1 MWTYSIAFTE
11 DLGRFLMVRS
21 KKRGGWEM
29 PGGRMEPGE
38 TPLSSAEREFLEET
52 GHKLITVGHLSRNL
66 SDGLVFFGIIGPK
79 VSDRR
84 EGEITEV
91 ALFEKLPDV
100 LAYPQ
105 EEYVPLIDVGREMLK
120 RDGRSII

>member
-1 MWTYSIAFTE
+1 MWTYSIAFTK
-11 DLGRFLMVRS
+11 DLARFLMVRS

-38 TPLSSAEREFLEET
+38 TLLSSAEREFLEET
-52 GHKLITVGHLSRNL
+52 GHKLITDGHLSRKL
-66 SDGLVFFGIIGPK
+66 GDGMVFFGIIGPK
-79 VSDRR
+79 VSDRK

-105 EEYVPLIDVGREMLK
+105 EEYTPLIEVGREMLK
-120 RDGRSII
+120 KGGRAII